1 MVAPEASPNTDH
13 YLRVHPEGCSLA
25 IRVQPGAKRTVIT
38 GIYGEGNRPHLSLA
52 VKAPPVEGRANEV
65 VVAYMSKL
73 LGISRSRIS
82 IVHGEHDRFKLL
94 VLRGTTVAAVE
105 AILQTAM
112 GVQA

>member
-1 MVAPEASPNTDH
+1 MATPEPSPNTDH
-13 YLRVHPEGCSLA
+13 YLRAHPEGCSMS
-25 IRVQPGAKRTVIT
+25 IRLQPGAKRTGIT

-65 VVAYMSKL
+65 LVAYLSKL

-82 IVHGEHDRFKLL
+82 IVHGQHDRFKLL
-94 VLRGTTVAAVE
+94 VLRGTIVAAVE
-105 AILQTAM
+105 AILQTVL